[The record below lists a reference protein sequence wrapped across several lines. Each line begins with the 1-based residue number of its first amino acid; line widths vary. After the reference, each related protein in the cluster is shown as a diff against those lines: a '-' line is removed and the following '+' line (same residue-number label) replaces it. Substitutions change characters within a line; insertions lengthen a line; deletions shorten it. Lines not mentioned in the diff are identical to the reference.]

1 MDYHIYCT
9 ESSFQD
15 YISYN
20 KKSVISEF
28 FFGVKSLL
36 YDGKLHILR
45 IIACVHST
53 IFILSQ
59 IFTKMIQNL
68 YFSKTGHQIEIL
80 LTVVLNTHNQLT
92 KFYNPRRLCN
102 GEHAGLECG
111 RSWVRDTCRVRVRG
125 TVGSGLETLVGSGL
139 EPLSGQG

>member
-45 IIACVHST
+45 IIACVHYHIHS
-53 IFILSQ
+53 
-59 IFTKMIQNL
+59 FTNFHQN
-68 YFSKTGHQIEIL
+68 
-80 LTVVLNTHNQLT
+80 
-92 KFYNPRRLCN
+92 
-102 GEHAGLECG
+102 
-111 RSWVRDTCRVRVRG
+111 DTE
-125 TVGSGLETLVGSGL
+125 SLF
-139 EPLSGQG
+139 Q